1 MTCDKCGA
9 ELQIGEWPFCKGD
22 PSAHAP
28 MTHFGDEPL
37 TPYIDHNLG
46 PEPIE
51 IRTRGER
58 RAIMSRNHLDYHDVS
73 RKKRGQLYVD
83 LHR

>member
-9 ELQIGEWPFCKGD
+9 ELRIGEWPWCPHGD
-22 PSAHAP
+22 ARY
-28 MTHFGDEPL
+28 FGEEPL
-37 TPYIDHNLG
+37 EPYIDHNLG

-73 RKKRGQLYVD
+73 KKLRGRLYVD
-83 LHR
+83 LHRG